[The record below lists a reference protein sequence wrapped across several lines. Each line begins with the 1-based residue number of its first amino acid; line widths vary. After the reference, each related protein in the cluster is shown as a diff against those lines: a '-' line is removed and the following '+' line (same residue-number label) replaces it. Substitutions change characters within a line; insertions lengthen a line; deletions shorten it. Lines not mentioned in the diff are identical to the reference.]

1 MSQEAYMR
9 GFVNRCLE
17 RGVDPDLLCKHAEAV
32 ASRDF
37 KKQAG
42 AGAIRRAL
50 SAVAGWAKRRV
61 PFKGSMMKH
70 PVRWGTGALLGGGA
84 TTATLGSNALFGRDK
99 AIDGKSI
106 VGAGLGGAAIGGG
119 AVLGGI
125 LIGDIVAKRIREKRR
140 QKALAQSIDNSAQE
154 TSQLPGIG

>member
-17 RGVDPDLLCKHAEAV
+17 RGVDPDLLRKHAEAV

-61 PFKGSMMKH
+61 PFKNSMMKH
-70 PVRWGTGALLGGGA
+70 PVRWGAGALAGGGTA
-84 TTATLGSNALFGRDK
+84 LATLGSNAMFGRDK
-99 AIDGKSI
+99 AIDGRSI
-106 VGAGLGGAAIGGG
+106 LGGTAIGGG
-119 AVLGGI
+119 VVLGGV
-125 LIGDIVAKRIREKRR
+125 LIGDLIAQRIREKRK
-140 QKALAQSIDNSAQE
+140 QKALAEAVDSSAQE